1 MRFGVVTSPKLALCL
16 ILALITALPALAIAA
31 PAGQVSHS
39 NSVLVTS
46 PVSLGAVNVSLT
58 GPGAPLPPYPQPPTG
73 VSIALTGPG
82 APLPPYPQP
91 PTGVSVA
98 LAGPGAPLPP
108 YPQPPTGASIAA
120 A

>member
-39 NSVLVTS
+39 NSVLVTA
-46 PVSLGAVNVSLT
+46 PVSLGAVNVS
-58 GPGAPLPPYPQPPTG
+58 
-73 VSIALTGPG
+73 LTGPG